1 MLIERTA
8 IPDVLKISPK
18 RFVDNRGYFC
28 EVFKD
33 GWFRQNV
40 ANVSFVQDNESLSA
54 GQWTTRGLHFQS
66 PPVSQAK
73 LVRVLSGAIFDV
85 AVDIRR
91 DSPTYGKWVGVEL
104 DAQKGEQ
111 LWIPVGFAHGFM
123 TLRPDTVVHY
133 KVTAAYSAEHDHGVL
148 WNDPDIGIAWPEFE
162 GITLSAKDQLQPKL
176 SQLPHF
182 F

>member
-8 IPDVLKISPK
+8 IPDVVKITPK
-18 RFVDNRGYFC
+18 RFVDKRGYFS

-33 GWFRQNV
+33 DWFRENV
-40 ANVSFVQDNESLSA
+40 ACDSFVQDNESLSVEQ
-54 GQWTTRGLHFQS
+54 GTVRGLHFQS
-66 PPVSQAK
+66 PPFSQGK

-85 AVDIRR
+85 AVDLRR
-91 DSPTYGKWVGVEL
+91 ESSTYGKWVGLEL

-123 TLRPDTVVHY
+123 TLKANTAIHY
-133 KVTAAYSAEHDHGVL
+133 KVTAAYSVGHDHGVL
-148 WNDPDIGIAWPEFE
+148 WNDPDIGIAWPASE
-162 GITLSAKDQLQPKL
+162 GVTLSAKDEVQPKL
-176 SQLPHF
+176 SQLAHF